1 MEVINK
7 AACRQQKR
15 IGIVGL
21 LRRGLVLGRF
31 EYCPASGVPGA
42 VLLGRDGAP
51 GDEIVA
57 VAFTFR
63 VVGWKVQG
71 LVGSRLAIGVIGIAR
86 PANPRAGDEL
96 GVAEASVIAGPA
108 PRAFLSCLKCFF
120 RGCPFDQRRAVF
132 VPKTHAPGEVE
143 KNVEIGTRLARWL
156 DRLVADM
163 HCAVGTR
170 VRGVDGVGEPR
181 RRSPRRGPLR
191 VLDARRGVWPVPELR
206 ELRNRPGGYL
216 SGGEQQMLT
225 VARTLMGNP
234 ELLLLDEPSE
244 GLAPLVVESLLD
256 NVRALKA
263 GGVTILLA
271 EQGVDFS
278 LALADRVYILEKGS
292 IRHTGP
298 AAELRDDT
306 ALRDRLLAL

>member
-1 MEVINK
+1 
-7 AACRQQKR
+7 
-15 IGIVGL
+15 L
-21 LRRGLVLGRF
+21 F
-31 EYCPASGVPGA
+31 
-42 VLLGRDGAP
+42 
-51 GDEIVA
+51 
-57 VAFTFR
+57 
-63 VVGWKVQG
+63 
-71 LVGSRLAIGVIGIAR
+71 
-86 PANPRAGDEL
+86 
-96 GVAEASVIAGPA
+96 
-108 PRAFLSCLKCFF
+108 
-120 RGCPFDQRRAVF
+120 
-132 VPKTHAPGEVE
+132 PK
-143 KNVEIGTRLARWL
+143 
-156 DRLVADM
+156 
-163 HCAVGTR
+163 
-170 VRGVDGVGEPR
+170 
-181 RRSPRRGPLR
+181 
-191 VLDARRGVWPVPELR
+191 LR

-263 GGVTILLA
+263 EGVTILLA